1 MINTFRDR
9 SENLSTRCKKLQNVL
24 EKVQQDKSWLE
35 NKTDVHNLIQVIYEL
50 LQQID
55 IFYNEL
61 IDYETKQKKKMEYYK
76 VDAKS

>member
-9 SENLSTRCKKLQNVL
+9 SENLSTRCKRLQNLL
-24 EKVQQDKSWLE
+24 EQVQQDKSLE
-35 NKTDVHNLIQVIYEL
+35 NNTDVHDLIQVIYEL